1 MAILIEGME
10 MPKGR
15 DIVVV
20 RSDGFAG
27 YIAVNPKDA
36 YTGKAISVSEPH
48 GRLIDADALG
58 HKIREY
64 TEEYGDIDENGWH
77 SDKWCA
83 MQEAKIAI
91 EDAPTIIPASEEG
104 L

>member
-1 MAILIEGME
+1 MSILIEGME

-48 GRLIDADALG
+48 GRL
-58 HKIREY
+58 
-64 TEEYGDIDENGWH
+64 GDIDEIIRRLKKWQDH
-77 SDKWCA
+77 PDKYISQRNKD
-83 MQEAKIAI
+83 MIYILEK
-91 EDAPTIIPASEEG
+91 EDAVIPASGKEVE
-104 L
+104 